1 MPIVSARPNEG
12 GRAPDFFY
20 DSVDRRGSRAGRGR
34 PPPTHMAEARLM
46 SAKKVTKSAP
56 VQAAILK
63 ALIRGFAFLPLS
75 LAQSFGALV
84 GWLLWVIPNRLRRT
98 TRGNLERCYS
108 DLAPEG
114 RRSIARASLIETG
127 KTVAEVGWVWFSST
141 ERLLGRIESV
151 EGEGHVR
158 RALETGR
165 GTLVLVPHLGNW
177 EILSRYL
184 QVNTRV
190 LALYRPPRIAEMDAF
205 IRQARERFGAELV
218 PADRTGMRRI
228 VEALNKGDGL
238 GVLPDQEPLKQHG
251 VFAPFFGVPAL
262 TMTLVARLTRKYGA
276 VTVFGYCERTARG
289 GFRLRFQP
297 SPDDLDSEDLVKAA
311 TQLNY
316 GVEECVR
323 RCPEQYI
330 WSYRRFRTRPPSEL
344 HQDH

>member
-1 MPIVSARPNEG
+1 MPIASVGPNEG
-12 GRAPDFFY
+12 GSAPDFFY
-20 DSVDRRGSRAGRGR
+20 DSVDRTGSRAG
-34 PPPTHMAEARLM
+34 PESLLPECIAEAKRM

-56 VQAAILK
+56 VHAAILK
-63 ALIRGFAFLPLS
+63 ALIRSFALLPVRM
-75 LAQSFGALV
+75 AQSVGALV
-84 GWLLWVIPNRLRRT
+84 GWLLWVTPNRLRRT
-98 TRGNLERCYS
+98 TDGNLELCYP
-108 DLAPEG
+108 DLAPDE
-114 RRSIARASLIETG
+114 RRRIARASLLETG

-141 ERLLGRIESV
+141 EKLLERIESV
-151 EGEGHVR
+151 EGEDHVR

-205 IRQARERFGAELV
+205 IRRSRERFGAELV

-238 GVLPDQEPLKQHG
+238 GVLPDQEPLKKHG

-276 VTVFGYCERTARG
+276 VTVFGYCERTAKG
-289 GFRLRFQP
+289 SFRLRFQP
-297 SPDDLDSEDLVKAA
+297 SPEGLDSEDLVEAA
-311 TQLNY
+311 TRLNG

-344 HQDH
+344 HRDH